1 MGRLMPRLKD
11 ETILP
16 YPITKVFDVAIGIEH
31 YPAILPYVKSVRI
44 FSQTDDHIKASLS
57 LGLSMISFAY
67 ECEIRYKRNE
77 SISVTSTER
86 LFKKFSSHC
95 DFHSV
100 ENDKTRL
107 VYELDCEFV
116 NPIIEILAAAVVP
129 HQTRATIGAFENYLR
144 KAQRHDQ

>member
-1 MGRLMPRLKD
+1 MPRLKD
-11 ETILP
+11 EKILA
-16 YPITKVFDVAIGIEH
+16 YPVTKVFDVAIGVEH

-44 FSQTDDHIKASLS
+44 LSQTHDHIRASLS

-67 ECEIRYKRNE
+67 ECEIAYKRNE
-77 SISVTSTER
+77 YISVTSTER

-95 DFHSV
+95 DFYTA
-100 ENDKTRL
+100 ENDTTRL

-116 NPIIEILAAAVVP
+116 NPIIEILAGGVVP
-129 HQTRATIGAFENYLR
+129 HQTRSTIGAFENYLR